1 MYLYAHIY
9 ICMYICM
16 CICTYTHLG
25 RGSDS
30 VIPDITLPA
39 SPENLDMQIL
49 GLHPR
54 STESEC
60 LRAVPGHLHMN
71 KPSRGF

>member
-1 MYLYAHIY
+1 
-9 ICMYICM
+9 M

-25 RGSDS
+25 SGSDS

-60 LRAVPGHLHMN
+60 LRAVP
-71 KPSRGF
+71 R